1 MFFFTYDD
9 FDGLHRSSL
18 SKSLSLNSCSKRKTN
33 KQLTWLLWKLETD
46 FFPSKVGFTRA
57 DYRIGNQNEISGMK
71 YENFN
76 HQPG

>member
-1 MFFFTYDD
+1 M
-9 FDGLHRSSL
+9 
-18 SKSLSLNSCSKRKTN
+18 N